1 MLNSV
6 NHLNVEAAYRRDR
19 LSRRVLD
26 TAEHFNIESADR
38 TIRSPSVS
46 RFGFLARLKT
56 ARGLAGADMSGSTK
70 YRAQGS
76 EQPSAAT

>member
-6 NHLNVEAAYRRDR
+6 NHLNAEVDYRRER

-26 TAEHFNIESADR
+26 TAEHFNVESADR

-56 ARGLAGADMSGSTK
+56 AQVSDGSGAATYRGRGSG
-70 YRAQGS
+70 
-76 EQPSAAT
+76 QPSAAS